1 MRIFGMLTL
10 LLLLTFGGRANDVTI
25 VRDRWGVAH
34 VYANTEEGVFFGAGY
49 ATAQDRLFQMELSRR
64 YVQGRLAEILGARW
78 LESDKLMRTLGL
90 YRHAQAVVPRLS
102 SDTRRALEAYAA
114 GVNEYTRQHKGK
126 LLYLFDRYAIQPEAW
141 TPADCVA
148 AWMRVSERFDRGWRT
163 EVNAQRAMTRGGA
176 SPPVPII
183 DESACVVSE
192 EDFQRTAPEVYKRL
206 KARGEKRKADSG
218 MQGYRDAAM
227 QFSTLASLHPCILAS
242 LHPCIL
248 ASLHPCILA
257 SLHPCIPESL
267 HPDIFA
273 APKASHA
280 WVVSGKKS
288 ATGKPILESDPQIA
302 VTAPSL
308 WYEIHLHGGRYNVR
322 GIGVAGAPG
331 LLIGYNERIAWGA
344 TALGSDNAD
353 LFEERVNP
361 DDPNQYRWRDRWE
374 TMTTRTE
381 TIRVKGGEPV
391 TIQVRATRHGAIVND
406 FLPSPPTPL
415 PRSGRGESPDRRG
428 SPDRAETPD
437 RRSQQPERAGRDAP
451 PLQYALHYLVTTE
464 MTSSLEGLLGMMRAR
479 DWKTFCAGLSK
490 YRSPGLHIVYADA
503 DNNIGY
509 HTAGAIPI
517 RKRFSGQMP
526 LQGWTGEDEW
536 QGVIPF
542 DELPQAL
549 NPQSG
554 FIVSANHVP
563 VGAWYPYHLTVGTG
577 GTGDNPRS
585 WRLRELLS
593 EPRKF
598 GVNDL
603 LTVHRDSTN
612 PVLRDFLRLAL
623 KVAEEDS
630 VNTPAV
636 QRARRLLTNWD
647 GRVATTSPAHG
658 VLTSAAPLLVRSLRD
673 TPMMARYGG
682 GPAGVCYL
690 LKEHGTR
697 FRETGKTPQ
706 DPDVRRWL
714 VDYLQRAAEGQT
726 GRRTAVDSFQLT
738 VDSRGANRQPST
750 VNRQPSA
757 EQTHPLPY
765 QTNLEG
771 FGSLDPEKDFV
782 SPPLTCVM
790 VDTIWSQR
798 GNSYSHVVDLSN
810 VDNSLSLLPPG
821 VSEDPASPHFKDQVN
836 LWAAGEMHPAPLQRE
851 RVMAHKESAV
861 VLTLPAA
868 FRRR

>member
-1 MRIFGMLTL
+1 MKTYPLLTIA
-10 LLLLTFGGRANDVTI
+10 LLLTFGGRANDVTI

-34 VYANTEEGVFFGAGY
+34 VYADTEEGVFFGAGY

-90 YRHAQAVVPRLS
+90 YRHAQAVVPHLS
-102 SDTRRALEAYAA
+102 PDTRRALEAYAA

-126 LLYLFDRYAIQPEAW
+126 LLYLFDRYAIQSEPW

-163 EVNAQRAMTRGGA
+163 EVNAQLAMNRSGA
-176 SPPVPII
+176 SLPAPVI

-192 EDFQRTAPEVYKRL
+192 EDFQRAAPEAYRRL
-206 KARGEKRKADSG
+206 KAKGEKRRGDAR
-218 MQGYRDAAM
+218 MQGYRDTGM
-227 QFSTLASLHPCILAS
+227 QLSTLVSLY
-242 LHPCIL
+242 
-248 ASLHPCILA
+248 
-257 SLHPCIPESL
+257 PCIPESL

-280 WVVSGKKS
+280 WVVSGAKS

-308 WYEIHLHGGRYNVR
+308 WHEIHLHGGRYNVR

-331 LLIGYNERIAWGA
+331 LLIGYNERMAWGA

-353 LFEERVNP
+353 LFEEHVTP
-361 DDPNQYRWRDRWE
+361 DNPNQYRWRDKWE

-406 FLPSPPTPL
+406 FLPNLT
-415 PRSGRGESPDRRG
+415 
-428 SPDRAETPD
+428 
-437 RRSQQPERAGRDAP
+437 QDATRNTTA
-451 PLQYALHYLVTTE
+451 YALHYLVTTE

-479 DWKTFCAGLSK
+479 DWKTFCVGLSK
-490 YRSPGLHIVYADA
+490 YRSPGLHVVYADA
-503 DNNIGY
+503 NNNIGY
-509 HTAGAIPI
+509 HTAGVIPI

-549 NPQSG
+549 NPKSG

-563 VGAWYPYHLTVGTG
+563 VGAWYPYNLTVGTG

-593 EPRKF
+593 ESRKF
-598 GVNDL
+598 SVNDF

-623 KVAEEDS
+623 KVAEEDG

-647 GRVATTSPAHG
+647 GRVVTTSPAHG
-658 VLTSAAPLLVRSLRD
+658 FLMSASPLLVRSLRD

-706 DPDVRRWL
+706 DADVRRWL

-726 GRRTAVDSFQLT
+726 GRRAQESIGQLVNWSEMQRGVGNGLRAVPDIGRPA
-738 VDSRGANRQPST
+738 VPSE
-750 VNRQPSA
+750 
-757 EQTHPLPY
+757 EQTYSLPY

-798 GNSYSHVVDLSN
+798 GNSYSHVVDLSD

-821 VSEDPASPHFKDQVN
+821 VSEDPASPHFKDQAN
-836 LWAAGEMHPAPLQRE
+836 LWAAGEMHPAPLTRE

-861 VLTLPAA
+861 VLTLPAT

>member
-1 MRIFGMLTL
+1 MKTYTL
-10 LLLLTFGGRANDVTI
+10 LTIALLLTFGGRANDVTI
-25 VRDRWGVAH
+25 VRDQWGVAH
-34 VYANTEEGVFFGAGY
+34 VYADTEEGVFFGAGY

-64 YVQGRLAEILGARW
+64 YVQGRLAEVLGARW

-90 YRHAQAVVPRLS
+90 YRHAQTVVPRLS

-206 KARGEKRKADSG
+206 KAKGEKRRRDTRIQGYKDAG
-218 MQGYRDAAM
+218 MQL
-227 QFSTLASLHPCILAS
+227 STLAFLHS
-242 LHPCIL
+242 
-248 ASLHPCILA
+248 
-257 SLHPCIPESL
+257 CIPESL
-267 HPDIFA
+267 HPDVFA

-280 WVVSGKKS
+280 WVVSGAKS

-331 LLIGYNERIAWGA
+331 LLIGYNDRIAWGA
-344 TALGSDNAD
+344 TALGLDNAD
-353 LFEERVNP
+353 LFEEQVNP
-361 DDPNQYRWRDRWE
+361 DDPNQYRWRDKWE

-381 TIRVKGGEPV
+381 TIRVKGGDAV
-391 TIQVRATRHGAIVND
+391 TLQVRATRHGAIVNN
-406 FLPSPPTPL
+406 FLPNLGT
-415 PRSGRGESPDRRG
+415 
-428 SPDRAETPD
+428 
-437 RRSQQPERAGRDAP
+437 GRDAP
-451 PLQYALHYLVTTE
+451 PLQRNMQDATRNTTAYALHYLVTTE
-464 MTSSLEGLLGMMRAR
+464 ITSSLEGLLGMMRAR

-490 YRSPGLHIVYADA
+490 YRSPGLHVVYADA
-503 DNNIGY
+503 NNNIGY

-517 RKRFSGQMP
+517 RKRFGGQMP

-536 QGVIPF
+536 QDVIPF

-549 NPQSG
+549 NPKSG

-563 VGAWYPYHLTVGTG
+563 VGAWYPYNLTVGTG

-593 EPRKF
+593 EARKF
-598 GVNDL
+598 GVNDF

-612 PVLRDFLRLAL
+612 PVLRDFLRMAL
-623 KVAEEDS
+623 KVAEDDG

-636 QRARRLLTNWD
+636 QQARRLLTNWD
-647 GRVATTSPAHG
+647 GRVVTTSPAHG
-658 VLTSAAPLLVRSLRD
+658 FLTSTAPLLVRSLRD

-726 GRRTAVDSFQLT
+726 GRRAQESMGQRVNGSMTRRISEIQRGRGEGRPAV
-738 VDSRGANRQPST
+738 PSE
-750 VNRQPSA
+750 
-757 EQTHPLPY
+757 EQTHFLPY

-771 FGSLDPEKDFV
+771 FGSLDPEKDFT

-821 VSEDPASPHFKDQVN
+821 VSEDPASPHFKDQIN
-836 LWAAGEMHPAPLQRE
+836 LWAAGEMHPAPLTRE
-851 RVMAHKESAV
+851 RVMSHKENTV
-861 VLTLPAA
+861 VLTLPASKGG
-868 FRRR
+868 